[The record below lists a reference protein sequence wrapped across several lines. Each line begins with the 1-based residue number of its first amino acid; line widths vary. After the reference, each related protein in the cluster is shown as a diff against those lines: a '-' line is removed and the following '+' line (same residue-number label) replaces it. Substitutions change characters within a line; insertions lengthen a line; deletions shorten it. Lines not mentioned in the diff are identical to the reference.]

1 MQTYYSSSLCMCVCV
16 IFGVHVPPKTMIKVF
31 IGGHGREEKREK
43 KKENVHENKAK
54 KTKTF
59 VIFLVRVHL

>member
-1 MQTYYSSSLCMCVCV
+1 V

-59 VIFLVRVHL
+59 MIFLVRVHL